1 MHQHNDR
8 VIKTNSKCITCESG
22 LYLKGNS
29 CITKS
34 MCDENGIAKDG
45 ICQPKKV
52 TISRNQLLRLSTL
65 IHLPKKTPN
74 YRVVFNRPGTVV
86 NA

>member
-1 MHQHNDR
+1 
-8 VIKTNSKCITCESG
+8 
-22 LYLKGNS
+22 
-29 CITKS
+29 
-34 MCDENGIAKDG
+34 MCDENGTPKDG

-86 NA
+86 DA